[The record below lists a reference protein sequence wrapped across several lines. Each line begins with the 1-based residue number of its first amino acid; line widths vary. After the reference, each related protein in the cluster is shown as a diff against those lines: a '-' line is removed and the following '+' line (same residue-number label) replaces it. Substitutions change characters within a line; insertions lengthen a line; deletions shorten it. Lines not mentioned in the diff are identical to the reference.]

1 MTTRQR
7 SVFGDALH
15 RGFDRT
21 FMFDAALEDRVR
33 GSTLDEVRQA
43 MSDRLDLSK
52 MTIVKAGDF
61 ANNKPIIG

>member
-21 FMFDAALEDRVR
+21 FMFDAALVP
-33 GSTLDEVRQA
+33 GLTLDEVRQA
-43 MSDRLDLSK
+43 MGDRLDLSRK
-52 MTIVKAGDF
+52 TIVKAGDF